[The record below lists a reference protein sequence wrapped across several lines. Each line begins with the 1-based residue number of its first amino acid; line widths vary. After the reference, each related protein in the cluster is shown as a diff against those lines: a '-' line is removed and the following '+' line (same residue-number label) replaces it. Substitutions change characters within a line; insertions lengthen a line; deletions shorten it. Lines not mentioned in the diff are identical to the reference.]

1 MMSESQPGQ
10 VKIPETSQF
19 SQPSSTVGGPGGD
32 KNLLNNIILNNL
44 LQTGG
49 TMKPDASMQK
59 MTNPNILLSLLQ
71 NPPGNFNLNS
81 QLQNKPMSQQPGMNP
96 LGFPQLFQQNIG
108 AKSGPMGGINPGA
121 NAGFGLGQDSL
132 SPNAIDANTMNVA
145 NLINDIKLKSENG
158 LSGDSFLKEFQGRI
172 LGLLF
177 TQNKMLTDLKE
188 KNDVLQ
194 DTLACLIN
202 EINTIK

>member
-1 MMSESQPGQ
+1 MSESQSSQ

-19 SQPSSTVGGPGGD
+19 SQPSSTVGGAGGD

-49 TMKPDASMQK
+49 TMKSDPAMQK

-71 NPPGNFNLNS
+71 NPPGNFNL
-81 QLQNKPMSQQPGMNP
+81 QNKPMSQQPGMNP
-96 LGFPQLFQQNIG
+96 LGFPQLFPQNIG
-108 AKSGPMGGINPGA
+108 GKPGGMGGINPGGS
-121 NAGFGLGQDSL
+121 AGFGLGQDSL

-145 NLINDIKLKSENG
+145 NLINDIKTKSENG

>member
-1 MMSESQPGQ
+1 MGSDSQSSH

-49 TMKPDASMQK
+49 AMKPDAAMQK

-71 NPPGNFNLNS
+71 NPPGNFNP

-96 LGFPQLFQQNIG
+96 LGFPQLFPQNMG
-108 AKSGPMGGINPGA
+108 AKPGPMGGMNPGG
-121 NAGFGLGQDSL
+121 NAGFGLGQDNL